1 MSRKKPDM
9 SRDFRLYLE
18 DVEVACEKIIR
29 FTTGLSASQ
38 FAEDEKT
45 LDAVVRNLAVIGEAE
60 KVFPLKCVN
69 NMTMFPGARL
79 PDFSEND

>member
-45 LDAVVRNLAVIGEAE
+45 LDAVVRNLAVIGEAVKGLPAE
-60 KVFPLKCVN
+60 MREQYDYVPWRKIAGPLRK
-69 NMTMFPGARL
+69 
-79 PDFSEND
+79 